1 MKIILSTN
9 REINYSENENIQGEN
24 KATVIYFE
32 FPEKISGI
40 DINELNKYIIFNLEG
55 VSPQLIENN
64 QYTIT
69 DALTQKESL
78 EAQIHIKRGKDLL
91 FKSEIFELDFG
102 KSLEINY
109 TITLDDLDII
119 DSLIRQY
126 EELNNNFDT
135 EVSNLKS
142 LEQSIQAAEE
152 LRNSAETSR
161 STRFQELEQELLT
174 AIKSIKDLTTAYNT
188 NAQNKTDEFNS
199 NYESKITDFN
209 SNSTNKTTDFDKNVK
224 NKIEEFNN
232 NATEKTTSFNNNV
245 ETAKSEINTNKTTA
259 ITEINTTKETAKKEL
274 EGINDENT
282 QKIEDLEKNKL
293 DKDDEIISW
302 CTEVKENY
310 DSDKI
315 ENAIRNYFALTQDD
329 GEYTVRFPLWD
340 TSNTSQG
347 EKLDKNADKY
357 LNLATDTVYEKTN
370 YGEAFKTYDCN
381 AYVDDNGVRHITAL
395 KGMDNFKD
403 TGEVDVFVLIRT
415 YWEKFYEKDGYM
427 YYSRKYTPKEG
438 FTPVKQ
444 AINKDGT
451 ISPWFV
457 IAKYVTGYIKNSAGT
472 KNFYSSKGLKP
483 ARYIAT
489 PVGVCVG
496 ESDTIHYA
504 DNIARF
510 KRRGKYY
517 TAGLMADYK
526 HIKTTIWLKFATKNS
541 QSVIMGNTNYNFQ
554 YMVSQAEENVSRVI
568 LTTAQANNLEV
579 NTFVSV
585 GEMGENTNKD
595 RAFGYMHSLANDVEI
610 IGKEVIDDTY
620 TALILDCEPFTTTLT
635 TCVSTMHE
643 HSGYSDFVLGRNGSR
658 VSNTNGHHG
667 AVIDGIEC
675 FVGGYE
681 VPANA
686 FMNLL
691 GDDYTREVYI
701 TNDATKLT
709 NSATNAMATYT
720 KLETIMKTT
729 ASNVWKYITE
739 ECLDLENGISYPTS
753 AGESGSGS
761 STGFADGYFVDTGTS
776 GQREFLLLGCLTTGA
791 VAGVSLVCGGLGL
804 WNASWHFLARL
815 SINAVGGELAESQE
829 GNSL

>member
-126 EELNNNFDT
+126 EELNNNFNT
-135 EVSNLKS
+135 EVSNLIS
-142 LEQSIQAAEE
+142 LEQSIRTAEE

-161 STRFQELEQELLT
+161 STRFQELGRKLLT
-174 AIKSIKDLTTAYNT
+174 AIKSIEDLTAAYNT
-188 NAQNKTDEFNS
+188 NAQNKTDAFNS

-209 SNSTNKTTDFDKNVK
+209 SNSTNKTTNFDNNVK

-274 EGINDENT
+274 EEINDENT

-302 CTEVKENY
+302 LGTVKENY
-310 DSDKI
+310 DSDTI
-315 ENAIRNYFALTQDD
+315 EKGYVNHAALTPDYNV
-329 GEYTVRFPLWD
+329 YTVRFPKWD
-340 TSNTSQG
+340 TSNTCAG
-347 EKLDKNADKY
+347 EKLDANADRY
-357 LNLATDTVYEKTN
+357 LNLATDTVYEETN
-370 YGEAFKTYDCN
+370 YSEAFKTYDCN
-381 AYVDDNGVRHITAL
+381 AYVDENGVRHITAIR
-395 KGMDNFKD
+395 GMPNFKD
-403 TGEVDVFVLIRT
+403 TGKVDVFVLLRT
-415 YWEKFYEKDGYM
+415 YWERFYEDEKYI
-427 YYSRKYTPKEG
+427 YYSRTYMPRNG
-438 FTPVKQ
+438 FTVVVQ
-444 AINKDGT
+444 AINKDGS
-451 ISPWFV
+451 INPWFT
-457 IAKYVTGYIKNSAGT
+457 IAKHVAGIIVDENG
-472 KNFYSSKGLKP
+472 KRQVYSSKGLKP
-483 ARYIAT
+483 ARYIAN
-489 PVGVCVG
+489 PVGACAND
-496 ESDTIHYA
+496 SDTIHYA
-504 DNIARF
+504 DNISRF

-541 QSVIMGNTNYNFQ
+541 QSVIAGLTNYNYQ
-554 YMVSQAEENVSRVI
+554 YMVAQAEENVSRVI

-585 GEMGENTNKD
+585 GEMGTNTNKD
-595 RAFGYMHSLANDVEI
+595 RANGYMHSLANDVEI
-610 IGKEVIDDTY
+610 IGKEVVDDTH

-691 GDDYTREVYI
+691 GDDYSREVYI

-709 NSATNAMATYT
+709 NSVSNAMATYT
-720 KLETIMKTT
+720 KLEKTMKTT

-776 GQREFLLLGCLTTGA
+776 GQREFLLLGCLDTGA
-791 VAGVSLVCGGLGL
+791 LAGVSFVTGYSGL
-804 WNASWHFLARL
+804 WSANWHLLARL
-815 SINAVGGELAESQE
+815 SINAVGGELAE
-829 GNSL
+829 

>member
-9 REINYSENENIQGEN
+9 REINYSEDENIQGEN
-24 KATVIYFE
+24 NATIIYFE

-40 DINELNKYIIFNLEG
+40 DINELNKYIVFNLEG
-55 VSPQLIENN
+55 ISPQLIENN

-69 DALTQKESL
+69 DALTQKETL
-78 EAQIHIKRGKDLL
+78 EAQIYIKRGKDLL

-109 TITLDDLDII
+109 TVTLDDLDII

-126 EELNNNFDT
+126 EELNEKFNS
-135 EVSNLKS
+135 EVTNLIS
-142 LEQSIQAAEE
+142 LEQSIQTAEN
-152 LRNSAETSR
+152 LRASAETNR
-161 STRFQELEQELLT
+161 NLKFQQLEQDLLA
-174 AIKSIKDLTTAYNT
+174 AINSIKDLTSAYNL
-188 NAQNKTDEFNS
+188 NAESKIKEFNS
-199 NYESKITDFN
+199 NYDTQIANFN
-209 SNSTNKTTDFDKNVK
+209 ANVTNKTTDFDNNATTKK
-224 NKIEEFNN
+224 EEFNN
-232 NATEKTTSFNNNV
+232 NVEEKTNSFNTTV
-245 ETAKSEINTNKTTA
+245 QTAKDDINTIKTTA
-259 ITEINTTKETAKKEL
+259 VTEVNTAKETAKAEL
-274 EGINDENT
+274 EAINDENT
-282 QKIEDLEKNKL
+282 QKIENLENNKL

-302 CTEVKENY
+302 LGTVKENY

-329 GEYTVRFPLWD
+329 GVYTVRFPLWD

-357 LNLATDTVYEKTN
+357 LNLATDTIYEDTN
-370 YGEAFKTYDCN
+370 YGEAFRTYDCN

-395 KGMDNFKD
+395 KGMDNFED

-415 YWEKFYEKDGYM
+415 YWEKIYEKDGYM
-427 YYSRKYTPKEG
+427 YYSRTYTPKEG

-457 IAKYVTGYIKNSAGT
+457 IAKYVTGYIKNDAGT
-472 KNFYSSKGLKP
+472 KYFYSSKGLKP
-483 ARYIAT
+483 ARYIST

-496 ESDTIHYA
+496 ESDDIHYA
-504 DNIARF
+504 NNISRF
-510 KRRGKYY
+510 KKRGKYY

-568 LTTAQANNLEV
+568 LTTAQAANLEI

-595 RAFGYMHSLANDVEI
+595 RAYGYMHSLANDVEI
-610 IGKEVIDDTY
+610 IGKEIIDDAY

-681 VPANA
+681 VPANT

-709 NSATNAMATYT
+709 NSASNAMATYT

-729 ASNVWKYITE
+729 GSNAWKYITE
-739 ECLDLENGISYPTS
+739 EYLDLENGISYPTS

-761 STGFADGYFVDTGTS
+761 SVGYADGYFVDTGTS
-776 GQREFLLLGCLTTGA
+776 GQREFLLLGGLATGA
-791 VAGVSLVCGGLGL
+791 VAGVSIVRGSSGF
-804 WNASWHFLARL
+804 WNAYWSVLARL
-815 SINAVGGELAESQE
+815 SINAVGGELAE
-829 GNSL
+829 